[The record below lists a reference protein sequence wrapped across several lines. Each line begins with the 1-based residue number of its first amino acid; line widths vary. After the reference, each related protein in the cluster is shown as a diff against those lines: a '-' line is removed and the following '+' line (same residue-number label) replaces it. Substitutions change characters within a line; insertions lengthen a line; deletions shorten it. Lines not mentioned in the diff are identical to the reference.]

1 MKGSGMHAGTWTGLA
16 GSFSVLNL
24 IQTPCLSDLSWLEK
38 VTILLLLVILF
49 QKKNYCNFIPLII
62 YALQECE
69 KKQHCLMK
77 GHIIYS
83 NSLFIIIIINSK
95 VHSSVPRQIKVDA
108 LYII

>member
-24 IQTPCLSDLSWLEK
+24 IQKPCLSDLSWLEK

-49 QKKNYCNFIPLII
+49 QKKNYCNFTPLI
-62 YALQECE
+62 YALQEWE

-95 VHSSVPRQIKVDA
+95 VHSLVPRQIKVDA